1 MTTET
6 NDAIQDE
13 DVSVAGQGV
22 DNANATAT
30 DDNANAPRLTPHAA
44 ALESIANKLYAD
56 EDQAEAGN
64 EGGRGT
70 QPPQGAQQT
79 ESSAQEQMVKIKIDG
94 EEQELP
100 WSEVVKGYQKDQAAS
115 KRLEQA
121 AQEQQRLAE
130 ERRQLEEERARLRA
144 EAEALRNPKP
154 NQAETQQ
161 QDTSQPSDDARRIYE
176 SLMLGDEES
185 GVKALTELLS
195 KGRGTDAPTI
205 PVEQVA
211 SEAAEI
217 AQARIDY
224 NLAMRNFQQKYPDLA
239 KDPDLNRMAVNLV
252 NQTAPTS
259 ATYDEA
265 FEKAATATREWVRKK
280 VESLGLAVQSPANER
295 LERKQQLDNL
305 PTASARQ
312 PTKPAP
318 KEESASEIVA
328 SMRTARGLPA

>member
-6 NDAIQDE
+6 NDAIHE

-22 DNANATAT
+22 DNANETAA
-30 DDNANAPRLTPHAA
+30 DDNNANARRLTPHAA
-44 ALESIANKLYAD
+44 ALESIADKLYSD
-56 EDQAEAGN
+56 EEQPQGETEDDE
-64 EGGRGT
+64 T
-70 QPPQGAQQT
+70 KPPQGAQQT
-79 ESSAQEQMVKIKIDG
+79 ESSAQEQMVKVKIDG
-94 EEQELP
+94 EEKELP
-100 WSEVVKGYQKDQAAS
+100 LSEIIKSYQKDQAAS

-195 KGRGTDAPTI
+195 KGRGTEAPTI

-328 SMRTARGLPA
+328 SMRRARGLPA